1 MRLELISIKLTKG
14 FKPNK
19 TKIDKYRPNESK
31 DLQTITRLINSYIT
45 HKGIYI
51 ACLPFTL
58 LAL

>member
-1 MRLELISIKLTKG
+1 LELISIELIKG

-19 TKIDKYRPNESK
+19 TKINKYRLNKSK

-45 HKGIYI
+45 YKRIYI
-51 ACLPFTL
+51 TYLPFTL